1 MIGFTRLSNIHRPSF
16 MSNVECIIPLPGD
29 KNASV
34 ALSALIHALAET
46 ESAAIVRFVK
56 REKAAPHLGVLL
68 PRK

>member
-1 MIGFTRLSNIHRPSF
+1 

-68 PRK
+68 PRKWIHYMIFIKNILLV